1 MYRSV
6 LIVDDHDGFRTQVRA
21 LLDAAGYQVVGE
33 AGDGTTGLAE
43 ATRLAPDL
51 MLLDVQLP
59 DISGFDVA
67 RRLRE
72 HDGSPAIVLISS
84 RDRSDYGARIDRSG
98 ADGFISK
105 SELSARALDAILEAR
120 AS

>member
-21 LLDAAGYQVVGE
+21 LLDAAGFEVVGE
-33 AGDGTTGLAE
+33 AGDGASGVAE
-43 ATRLAPDL
+43 AARLEPDL
-51 MLLDVQLP
+51 VLLDVQLP
-59 DISGFDVA
+59 DMTGFDVA

-72 HDGSPAIVLISS
+72 PAGRPAIILVST
-84 RDRSDYGARIDRSG
+84 RDRTDYGSRIDASG

-105 SELSARALDAILEAR
+105 SELSAVALRSILQRRAR
-120 AS
+120 